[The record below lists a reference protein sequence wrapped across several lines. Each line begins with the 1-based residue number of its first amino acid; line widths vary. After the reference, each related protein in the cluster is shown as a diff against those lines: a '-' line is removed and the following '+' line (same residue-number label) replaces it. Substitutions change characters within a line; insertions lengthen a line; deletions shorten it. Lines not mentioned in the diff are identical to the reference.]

1 MIRKCGYKIQGGY
14 IVTGSRRLLLMSV
27 ALFVVV
33 MFSPLMAGSTE
44 NVPAEAPPAAE
55 RIDRTDFPVLYLT
68 SPHLQGDAVWMV
80 QARLRELGYDIE
92 PDGIFNQ
99 NTSDLISIFQLANR
113 LEVNGTVTREV
124 WEKLMD
130 YTVDQ
135 ACITTTNT
143 ASSVRI
149 VIDIGQ
155 HRLTV
160 YDGDQIIKQ
169 FPVGVGK
176 SSTPSPLGEWKVTQK
191 SINWGNGF
199 GSRWMRLSVPWGIFG
214 IHGTDKPYSVGQS
227 LSHGCIR
234 MRNKDVE
241 ALYPLVSVGTPV
253 KIVEYGQ
260 IFPKNFKG
268 RTLQIKAY
276 GQDVVYLQNRLKEKG
291 IVFDNADG
299 RFGNMTE
306 LAVKY
311 YQIWHGLAPT
321 GKADTETYRSLEM
334 IK

>member
-1 MIRKCGYKIQGGY
+1 M
-14 IVTGSRRLLLMSV
+14 TGMRRLLLM
-27 ALFVVV
+27 LFTLIFVVI
-33 MFSPLMAGSTE
+33 FSPFMAAS
-44 NVPAEAPPAAE
+44 AETDPETATAAE

-68 SPHLQGDAVWMV
+68 SPCLQGDAVWMV
-80 QARLRELGYDIE
+80 QARLRELGYEIE
-92 PDGIFNQ
+92 PDGVFNQ
-99 NTSDLISIFQLANR
+99 TTSALIGIFQLAND

-124 WEKLMD
+124 WEKLMNETAD
-130 YTVDQ
+130 E
-135 ACITTTNT
+135 ACLTTSDKT
-143 ASSVRI
+143 SRVRI
-149 VIDIGQ
+149 VIDVAQ
-155 HRLTV
+155 HSLTV
-160 YDGDQIIKQ
+160 LDGDQIIKE

-176 SSTPSPLGEWKVTQK
+176 SSTPSPLGEWKIIQK
-191 SINWGNGF
+191 STSWGNGF
-199 GSRWMRLSVPWGIFG
+199 GTRWMRLSVPWGIFG

-241 ALYPLVSVGTPV
+241 ALYPLVSIGTPV
-253 KIVEYGQ
+253 KIVENGQ

-268 RTLQIKAY
+268 RALQIKAY
-276 GQDVVYLQNRLKEKG
+276 GQDVVYLQSRLKEKG

-311 YQIWHGLAPT
+311 YQIWNGLAPT